1 MVKVKLLFFVIL
13 SFLFTFSATS
23 AEQGYLHVN
32 YGITTHSVGHTHKYS
47 SPGGTSTTTVDEED
61 QGFMISGGLLI
72 GPNWGVDLMY
82 YDLGE
87 SSIKGDTNDIFEL
100 DGSQYQFST
109 GGTISNST
117 TGYGLGVIGFI
128 SPEEEGFINAFVKIG
143 LHDWDR
149 SGSTTLLTENTNINS
164 RFFDDGIDL
173 YAGFGVDINVLE
185 SLSVNLSYD
194 ILGFED
200 SASTLSRTTSLL
212 SLGLSASF

>member
-1 MVKVKLLFFVIL
+1 MFKVKLLFFVIL

-61 QGFMISGGLLI
+61 QGFMISGGALI
-72 GPNWGVDLMY
+72 GSNWGVDLMY

-87 SSIKGDTNDIFEL
+87 SKIKGDANDIFEL
-100 DGSQYQFST
+100 GGSQYQFST

-117 TGYGLGVIGFI
+117 SGFGLGVIGFMSSESLI
-128 SPEEEGFINAFVKIG
+128 SAFGKIG

-149 SGSTTLLTENTNINS
+149 SGSTTLLTDNTNINS

-194 ILGFED
+194 TLGFED
-200 SASTLSRTTSLL
+200 SASSLSRTSSLI
-212 SLGLSASF
+212 SLGLSAAF

>member
-1 MVKVKLLFFVIL
+1 MEN
-13 SFLFTFSATS
+13 S
-23 AEQGYLHVN
+23 YLKIN
-32 YGITTHSVGHTHKYS
+32 YGIS
-47 SPGGTSTTTVDEED
+47 SHDLSTTSTQGTVTTDNSD
-61 QGFMISGGLLI
+61 TGFILSAGTLI
-72 GPNWGVDLMY
+72 GDFWGVDLMY
-82 YDLGE
+82 HDLGNT
-87 SSIKGDTNDIFEL
+87 SIKGDANDIFEL

-128 SPEEEGFINAFVKIG
+128 SPEEDGFINAFAKIG

-149 SGSTTLLTENTNINS
+149 SGSTTLLTDNTNINS

-194 ILGFED
+194 TLGFED
-200 SASTLSRTTSLL
+200 SASTLSRTTSLI

>member
-1 MVKVKLLFFVIL
+1 MIKLKLLFFIIL
-13 SFLFTFSATS
+13 SFLFSFSALN

-32 YGITTHSVGHTHKYS
+32 YGITSHSVGHTHVYS
-47 SPGGTSTTTVDEED
+47 APGGTSTTTVDEED
-61 QGFMISGGLLI
+61 QGFMISGGVLI
-72 GPNWGVDLMY
+72 GSNWGVDLMY

-87 SSIKGDTNDIFEL
+87 STIKGDTSDIFTL
-100 DGSQYQFST
+100 GGSQYQFSS

-117 TGYGLGVIGFI
+117 SGYGLGVIGFM
-128 SPEEEGFINAFVKIG
+128 SSEGLINAFGKIG

-149 SGSTTLLTENTNINS
+149 SGSTTLLTDNTNINS
-164 RFFDDGIDL
+164 RFFDDGVDL

-194 ILGFED
+194 TLGFED
-200 SASTLSRTTSLL
+200 SASTLSRTTSLI